1 MSRDFTCSNRIFKK
15 MTFRSVGT
23 PKSCTA
29 TTEVFA
35 EDRLLGSS
43 EEEEKKNNN
52 FNFKNQDWNGRGDIR
67 TCTGQIHSPLPPSQ
81 LLLLIS
87 YLTD

>member
-1 MSRDFTCSNRIFKK
+1 MSRDFTCSHRIFKK
-15 MTFRSVGT
+15 MTFRSDGT

-52 FNFKNQDWNGRGDIR
+52 LNLRIETRMGVVTYVPVQSKS
-67 TCTGQIHSPLPPSQ
+67 TVLSHPPS
-81 LLLLIS
+81 
-87 YLTD
+87 YCY